1 MTSRPLPSDGCIDP
15 SSAPALVAACF
26 VMAVGGLEFSIMPL
40 FLGGLGLVGFFWM
53 LKSNQFDDP
62 DGDAHRILS
71 DEYDDKPKE

>member
-1 MTSRPLPSDGCIDP
+1 MEILTYLIPIS
-15 SSAPALVAACF
+15 
-26 VMAVGGLEFSIMPL
+26 L
-40 FLGGLGLVGFFWM
+40 FLGGLGLVAFFWM